1 MNRTFKANGITF
13 ARNNH
18 LILDDA
24 SIEVAPGE
32 IVGLLGSNGS
42 GKTTFF
48 DVICGL
54 KKHSFGTLSTGL
66 HSDSIAYLA
75 QQVTV
80 PDALRLSELSELIGS
95 LSKSGSKINDNPLSN
110 ATEKEQ
116 EKYKLLSSRRA
127 NNCSY
132 GEKRWFVLMI
142 LLSLDADLYILD
154 EPTAG
159 VDPEYRF
166 YIWAALSRIKSM
178 NKMVIFSTHH
188 ASEIENNCDY
198 FFFLKDGKARRF
210 ETASAF
216 LHENSAASLEE
227 AFVRYVA
234 GDSLVQQGVRST
246 TRK

>member
-1 MNRTFKANGITF
+1 MTTTNRGFKADGITF
-13 ARNNH
+13 TRDRQ
-18 LILDDA
+18 LILDNT

-54 KKHSFGTLSTGL
+54 KKHSSGTLSTAP

-75 QQVTV
+75 QIVTV
-80 PDALRLSELSELIGS
+80 PDALRLSELSELIEA
-95 LSKSGSKINDNPLSN
+95 LSRSNSRRSKNLLSN

-116 EKYKLLSSRRA
+116 EKYKLLSKRRA

-154 EPTAG
+154 EPTSG

-166 YIWAALSRIKSM
+166 YIWTALSRIKSM
-178 NKMVIFSTHH
+178 NKMVIFSTHQ

-198 FFFLKDGKARRF
+198 FFFLKNGKTRRF
-210 ETASAF
+210 ETTSAF
-216 LHENSAASLEE
+216 LHENSAKSLEE
-227 AFVRYVA
+227 AFVRYVTD
-234 GDSLVQQGVRST
+234 DSPTQ
-246 TRK
+246 